1 VNLVTAL
8 PPTPPL
14 DDEAV
19 AALVDAMAP
28 LLGII
33 IDPAWRGAVILNLK
47 ANAAA
52 ARLVIEF
59 PLADELEPA
68 PVFRA

>member
-8 PPTPPL
+8 PPTPL
-14 DDEAV
+14 DDEAA

-28 LLGII
+28 LLGIAI
-33 IDPAWRGAVILNLK
+33 EPAWRGAVAANLK

-52 ARLVIEF
+52 ARLVLDF

>member
-1 VNLVTAL
+1 MTLL
-8 PPTPPL
+8 PLPPL
-14 DDEAV
+14 DDDAA

-28 LLGII
+28 LLGIA
-33 IDPAWRGAVILNLK
+33 IDPSWRTSIVANLK

-52 ARLVIEF
+52 ARLVLDF

>member
-1 VNLVTAL
+1 MTTL

-14 DDEAV
+14 DDEAA
-19 AALVDAMAP
+19 AALVDAIVVA
-28 LLGII
+28 LGIA
-33 IDPAWRGAVILNLK
+33 IDPAWRGAVVANLK

-52 ARLVIEF
+52 ARLLMEV